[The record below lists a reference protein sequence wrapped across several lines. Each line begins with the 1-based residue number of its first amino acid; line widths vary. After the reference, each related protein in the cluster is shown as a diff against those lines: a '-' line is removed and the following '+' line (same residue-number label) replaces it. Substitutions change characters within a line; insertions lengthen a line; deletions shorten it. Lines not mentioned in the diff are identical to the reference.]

1 MPNVVD
7 YYLSPAS
14 PWTYLGSAR
23 FAAIARAAGAT
34 VNVKPV
40 DTGAVFAATGGLP
53 LPQRHP
59 ARQAYRLVELQRWRA
74 FLDVPLNLHPAFF
87 PVADALARKLIV
99 AARQGGH
106 DALGLSHALLRAVW
120 AEERNIADEATLRDV
135 VAACGLPAGL
145 FEAAERPGVAEE
157 IAANTAEAIER
168 NVIGVPNYYV
178 DGQPHWGQDRLDFV
192 ERALKGM

>member
-1 MPNVVD
+1 MPKTVD

-23 FAAIARAAGAT
+23 FIAMTRAAGAI
-34 VNVKPV
+34 VNVKAV

-53 LPQRHP
+53 LPQRAP

-74 FLDVPLNLHPAFF
+74 FLDVPLTLHPAFF
-87 PVADALARKLIV
+87 PVADLAARKLIV

-120 AEERNIADEATLRDV
+120 AEERNIADLPTLAAI
-135 VAACGLPAGL
+135 VADCGLPASL
-145 FEAAERPGVAEE
+145 FEAAEQPGIVAEIE
-157 IAANTAEAIER
+157 ANTR
-168 NVIGVPNYYV
+168 
-178 DGQPHWGQDRLDFV
+178 DRKSV
-192 ERALKGM
+192 V